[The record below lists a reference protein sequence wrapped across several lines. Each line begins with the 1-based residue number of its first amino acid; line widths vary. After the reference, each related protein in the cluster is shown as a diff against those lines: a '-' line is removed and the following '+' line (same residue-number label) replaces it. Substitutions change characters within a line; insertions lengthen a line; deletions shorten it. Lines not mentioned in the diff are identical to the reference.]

1 MTISILILQFHCVWN
16 SSDFEEH
23 LCVLLKSSP
32 SYMMD
37 DDISHRRSA
46 AASSRPC
53 RTPEISTIK
62 VSGRI
67 VTAPKLVGDKV
78 VAAPVVTE
86 DAAAAAEPAKGG
98 AKGGNEPAKGAA
110 PAAKP
115 RCSRPYTPHYIQR
128 NTITERKLFDS
139 LKK

>member
-37 DDISHRRSA
+37 DDISHRRSDA
-46 AASSRPC
+46 TSSRPC

-67 VTAPKLVGDKV
+67 VTAPKLVGEKV

-86 DAAAAAEPAKGG
+86 DAAAATEPAKGAEAAKGG
-98 AKGGNEPAKGAA
+98 AKGGKEPAKGAA
-110 PAAKP
+110 PAAKAD
-115 RCSRPYTPHYIQR
+115 
-128 NTITERKLFDS
+128 E
-139 LKK
+139 KKSGAHAKGGKK